1 MDQEKKPPTKDDQIL
16 KSELEKA
23 LEDEDRD
30 LAREIQRSR
39 AQLLIAQRRAI
50 ITQTGAKTDEGAGAK
65 KEGRDDYLVTIATGF
80 LDRGIDV
87 KIVGQIIQY
96 LIGANQPFPLGGVG
110 ALGATGA
117 GTQQGI
123 TISDMKILFEM
134 GRDSNRS
141 DDSMKEILNKLTDK
155 ITALEAKSVLPPPA
169 RGIIV
174 VKPDGTIEEVEAG
187 KPVIV
192 QPPAPSVA
200 GESLEV
206 IKEKNRHAEKL
217 EELKTER
224 DYKTGMV
231 DAVGNLAEDIGAGA
245 ASQVLHKEAPRE
257 KTGGVLET
265 VECSGCHATIYVTPE
280 TDKVTCAKCGV
291 VSERPKTERAKA

>member
-1 MDQEKKPPTKDDQIL
+1 MDLDKKPLPTKDDQIL

-39 AQLLIAQRRAI
+39 AQLLIAQRRAL

-65 KEGRDDYLVTIATGF
+65 KEGRDDYLVTVATGF

-96 LIGANQPFPLGGVG
+96 LIGVNQPFALAGVG
-110 ALGATGA
+110 ALATPGV

-123 TISDMKILFEM
+123 TIQDMKTLFEM

-169 RGIIV
+169 KGIIV
-174 VKPDGTIEEVEAG
+174 VKPDGSMEEMEPG

-192 QPPAPSVA
+192 QSPAPSVA

-206 IKEKNRHAEKL
+206 IKEKNRHEERKIELQTEK
-217 EELKTER
+217 
-224 DYKTGMV
+224 DYKTGMI

-245 ASQVLHKEAPRE
+245 ASQVLGRKEVPRD
-257 KTGGVLET
+257 KTGGVLKT
-265 VECSGCHATIYVTPE
+265 FECQECHATIYITPE
-280 TDKVTCAKCGV
+280 TGDKVKCAKCGTEY
-291 VSERPKTERAKA
+291 ERPKT

>member
-1 MDQEKKPPTKDDQIL
+1 MDQDKTKPLTKDDQQL

-23 LEDEDRD
+23 LDDEDRD

-39 AQLLIAQRRAI
+39 AQLLIAQRRSL
-50 ITQTGAKTDEGAGAK
+50 ITQAGAKSEEGAGAR
-65 KEGRDDYLVTIATGF
+65 KEGREDYLVTVATGL

-96 LIGANQPFPLGGVG
+96 LIGVNQPFPLG
-110 ALGATGA
+110 ALGTPGP

-123 TISDMKILFEM
+123 TVQDMKTLFEM
-134 GRDSNRS
+134 GRDSHRS
-141 DDSMKEILNKLTDK
+141 DDSMREILNKLTDK
-155 ITALEAKSVLPPPA
+155 ITALEAKSVNPPPA

-192 QPPAPSVA
+192 QPPAPSVG

-217 EELKTER
+217 EELKTEKE
-224 DYKTGMV
+224 YKTGMV

-245 ASQVLHKEAPRE
+245 ASQVLQRKEVSKG
-257 KTGGVLET
+257 KTGGVLDAF
-265 VECSGCHATIYVTPE
+265 ECPDCHTIGYASPE
-280 TDKVTCAKCGV
+280 TLKVKCAKCGTEL
-291 VSERPKTERAKA
+291 ERPAAEKPKS